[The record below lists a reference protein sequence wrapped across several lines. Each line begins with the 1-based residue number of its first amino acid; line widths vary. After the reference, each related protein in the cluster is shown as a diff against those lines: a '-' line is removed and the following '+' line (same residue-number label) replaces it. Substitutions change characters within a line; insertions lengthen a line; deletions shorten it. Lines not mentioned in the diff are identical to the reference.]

1 MGNNLLFHRP
11 IPRLIALKF
20 AFLCRERRSSNGIRV
35 AIVGAGATGLSAAG
49 YLVCRGYEVDLYD
62 KLPLPGGLMT
72 FAIPKHR
79 IPLEEVME
87 GVEDLRRNFG
97 VEFNLSVKVSCGDG
111 IDECD
116 DLAKGRI
123 DLQELSGDYKALL
136 VATGTWKSRK
146 LGLEGEDARNVY
158 TAIDYLRKLHLRIL
172 GLEGE
177 GMRLGRVLVIGGGLS
192 AIDAA
197 DESINYGA
205 DEVLLVYR
213 RTRKEAPAG
222 EWEMRRLEEKGV
234 KILELASPKRFI
246 VENGLVKFVEL
257 QRMMLS
263 EPDETGRPR
272 PVPIEGSE
280 FSIEVDTVV
289 KAIGEVPTPPIYR
302 GCNLLNPSDGLKVDQ
317 DFRLIDNIFAA
328 GDVVTGPSKIGR
340 AVKQGLQAA
349 RKMDELISKGKIG

>member
-1 MGNNLLFHRP
+1 VTLLFFLVVGLEDD
-11 IPRLIALKF
+11 ILKF
-20 AFLCRERRSSNGIRV
+20 AFLCKERKSSNGMRIAV
-35 AIVGAGATGLSAAG
+35 VGAGATGLSATG
-49 YLVCRGYEVDLYD
+49 YLVCRGYEVDVYD

-97 VEFNLSVKVSCGDG
+97 VKFNLSVKVSCGDG

-116 DLAKGRI
+116 DLAKEKV
-123 DLQELSGDYKALL
+123 DLIELSRDYRALL
-136 VATGTWKSRK
+136 IATGTWKSRK
-146 LGLEGEDARNVY
+146 LGLDGEDAGNVY
-158 TAIDYLRKLHLRIL
+158 TAIDYLRKLHLPIL
-172 GLEGE
+172 GLGGE
-177 GMRLGRVLVIGGGLS
+177 EIELGRVLVIGGGLS

-205 DEVLLVYR
+205 DEVFLVYR

-222 EWEMRRLEEKGV
+222 EWEMRRLEERGV
-234 KILELASPKRFI
+234 KIVELASPKRFV
-246 VENGLVKFVEL
+246 VENGIVRAVEL
-257 QRMMLS
+257 QRMKLS

-280 FSIEVDTVV
+280 FLLEADTVV
-289 KAIGEVPTPPIYR
+289 KAIGEIPTPPIYS
-302 GCNLLNPSDGLKVDQ
+302 GCELSEPSGGLKVDQ
-317 DFRLIDNIFAA
+317 NFNLSGNIFAA

-349 RKMDELISKGKIG
+349 SKIDELISKGRIGR